1 MAETIQKLTA
11 ETYHEWKFEMKMM
24 LIGKNLWDIVV
35 GTETVHEL
43 STHGEIMKFRRR
55 QNHALSVICLNIS
68 RDLHIYVRNAK
79 SAKEAWDNL
88 SDRFEERSIT
98 RKLELRRKLYD
109 AKLNHSS
116 MIEHINNIKT
126 IAEQLQSLDD
136 TQTER
141 DLVYILM
148 SSVPMNKYRNLIAT
162 LETIDENRLTWE
174 YVRDRMIT
182 EYNRIMQCED
192 EKKAVT
198 PHRVHDALFVAPP
211 NNRSRSNDMEG
222 PREERSC
229 HYCKETGHM
238 IKDCEKRRKAE
249 ENKRKKEAER
259 ESSAFCEEERIPWE
273 LEIALQVGIEGDE
286 SNTWYLDSGCSRHM
300 TSEETDFSCLKPI
313 HPIPVAL
320 ADQSVIYAIG
330 EGTVRT
336 EMMDVKGNV
345 VGIAFENVLYVPHL
359 RKKLVSI
366 SEVTKRGAEIIFKT
380 DTCILSC
387 KGRRFKFGSKVGKL
401 YELNLI

>member
-11 ETYHEWKFEMKMM
+11 DTYHQWKFEMRMM

-68 RDLHIYVRNAK
+68 RDLQIYVRNAR
-79 SAKEAWDNL
+79 SAREAWDNL
-88 SDRFEERSIT
+88 SNRFEERSIT

-109 AKLNHSS
+109 AKLKDSS

-126 IAEQLQSLDD
+126 VAEQLQNLDD
-136 TQTER
+136 PQTER

-148 SSVPMNKYRNLIAT
+148 SSVPMNRYRNLITT
-162 LETIDENRLTWE
+162 LETVDEKRLTWE

-182 EYNRIMQCED
+182 EYDRIRQCED
-192 EKKAVT
+192 EKGAVT
-198 PHRVHDALFVAPP
+198 PRGVQDALFVAPT
-211 NNRSRSNDMEG
+211 NNRHRSNDMEG

-238 IKDCEKRRKAE
+238 IKDCEKRKKAD
-249 ENKRKKEAER
+249 ENKRKKEAEQ
-259 ESSAFCEEERIPWE
+259 ESISFCMEERPFFE
-273 LEIALQVGIEGDE
+273 PEIALQVDVGE
-286 SNTWYLDSGCSRHM
+286 SDTWYLDSGCSRHM
-300 TSEETDFSCLKPI
+300 TSEEKDFSSLKPI
-313 HPIPVAL
+313 DPIPVAL
-320 ADQSVIYAIG
+320 ADKSVIYAIG

-336 EMMDVKGNV
+336 KMMDVKGNV
-345 VGIAFENVLYVPHL
+345 VDIAFQNVLYVPHL
-359 RKKLVSI
+359 QKKLVSI
-366 SEVTKRGAEIIFKT
+366 SEVTKRGAEVIFKT
-380 DTCILSC
+380 DICILSC

-401 YELNLI
+401 YELNFTH